1 MSTSFNRG
9 TGLIIIEVRNSNPN
23 GDPDQESDPRTL
35 DVDGRGV
42 ISPVS
47 YKRKLRDIVLAKGEA
62 LALATKKLKLGQD
75 GDQNAYGILEERG
88 RRRDDIKTLDAASFK
103 AAYWDARVFGNT
115 FLESLKDDKDAGETS
130 EASTE
135 KKPKAPKT
143 KGPDLSHFIS
153 TGAVQ
158 FGVGISVAPVTTD
171 RMTLTNKSGVEEG
184 KDRGMAP
191 LGFRVVRHGI
201 YIIPF
206 FVNPAI
212 AAKTGMTNKDLELL
226 QFLIPYAYSQTS
238 SAIRPFI
245 DVLHA
250 WYVEHKSPLG
260 SCPDGLIV
268 DALTP
273 TLIDPDKEPVAGSD
287 YEIPT
292 TLKTDLQNR
301 VKSITDLCNP
311 QE

>member
-47 YKRKLRDIVLAKGEA
+47 YKRKLRDIVLANGEA
-62 LALATKKLKLGQD
+62 LALASQKLKLGQD
-75 GDQNAYGILEERG
+75 GDQNAYGILEDRG
-88 RRRDDIKTLDAASFK
+88 RRRDDIKAMDAQSFK
-103 AAYWDARVFGNT
+103 AAFWDARVFGNT
-115 FLESLKDDKDAGETS
+115 FLESLKEDKDAGDTS
-130 EASTE
+130 EPSTG
-135 KKPKAPKT
+135 KKTNAPKT

-201 YIIPF
+201 YLLPF

-212 AAKTGMTNKDLELL
+212 AAKTGMSTKDLELL
-226 QFLIPYAYSQTS
+226 KFLIPYAYSQTS

-260 SCPDGLIV
+260 SCPDGYIV

-273 TLIDPDKEPVAGSD
+273 KLLDLNKEPITGSD
-287 YEIPT
+287 YKIPT
-292 TLKTDLQNR
+292 TLPDELRNR
-301 VKSITDLCNP
+301 VRDITDLCNP
-311 QE
+311 K